1 VRAAY
6 AALVL
11 GLLGGIGL
19 ATAVLSVTRPHPPT
33 VQAALGL
40 DRPDTTIDRRR
51 AEAVAVLTAGCMA
64 RLGIPWRPVP
74 EPLPSVPD
82 PTLGPIAWADRWG
95 FGLSTTV
102 GDGPTGTPDPL
113 PRPMAAPRSSDRG
126 AGSSVVQR
134 ALHGDAGNPGCQA
147 TATETVYGL
156 RDRLLRPLRSELD
169 ALQRAIEADVGLAN
183 ALAGWRTC
191 VAEVAGDLGRDRRS
205 LPAALIERWARR
217 LAALPPGDPAALD
230 RLQAAERRDAGI
242 LARCEVAYTT
252 ARAVVAAPYE
262 ARFVERHWTALDAI
276 GRQIAAAEAALPTLP
291 P

>member
-1 VRAAY
+1 MEHTIEPDA
-6 AALVL
+6 
-11 GLLGGIGL
+11 
-19 ATAVLSVTRPHPPT
+19 SH
-33 VQAALGL
+33 GL
-40 DRPDTTIDRRR
+40 DLERPP
-51 AEAVAVLTAGCMA
+51 LPFGA
-64 RLGIPWRPVP
+64 RLIVCF
-74 EPLPSVPD
+74 L
-82 PTLGPIAWADRWG
+82 A
-95 FGLSTTV
+95 
-102 GDGPTGTPDPL
+102 
-113 PRPMAAPRSSDRG
+113 
-126 AGSSVVQR
+126 
-134 ALHGDAGNPGCQA
+134 
-147 TATETVYGL
+147 
-156 RDRLLRPLRSELD
+156 LD
-169 ALQRAIEADVGLAN
+169 ALQRAIEADVGLAH
-183 ALAGWRTC
+183 ALARWRTC